1 MAADAGRTDILQVS
15 SEIFGLQLGVR
26 MSANTTATQKE
37 GFTMKILMVLT
48 SHNQLGNTGRP
59 TGFWLEEFAAPYFVF
74 KDAGVEL
81 TLASPKGGQ
90 PPLDPKSDLP
100 ENQTPAMTR
109 FKKDIAAQG
118 ALANTAKL
126 SSVKSED
133 FDTVF
138 YPGGH
143 GPMWDLAEDPVSIA
157 LLESFYN
164 SGKPIALVCHSPGV
178 LRHVTYKGE
187 PLVKGKRVTG
197 FTNGEEEE
205 MKLTKVVPFLVEDEL
220 LRLGGIFEKKAN
232 WQPFSIVDGWL
243 VTGQNPASSTS
254 AAQALLKLIA
264 GSELESSMD
273 SVQIEQK
280 SYEMPPRDGFSV
292 AHFLTVADVERSARY
307 YEKVFGARILTM
319 GDGNAPPYLQLAN
332 IWMILN
338 VGGGPTPDKPKVT
351 LSVPDANHINSFMN
365 IRVANIQACYEL
377 WRSRGAEFITEPIPK
392 YGEIRCYI
400 RDPDGYIIEVGQSTT
415 LTYG

>member
-1 MAADAGRTDILQVS
+1 
-15 SEIFGLQLGVR
+15 
-26 MSANTTATQKE
+26 
-37 GFTMKILMVLT
+37 MKILMVLT
-48 SHNQLGNTGRP
+48 SHDQLGNTGRK

-74 KDAGVEL
+74 RDAGVEL
-81 TLASPKGGQ
+81 TLASPKGGL

-100 ENQTPAMTR
+100 ENQTPPMAR
-109 FKKDIAAQG
+109 YKKDKAAQE
-118 ALANTAKL
+118 ALANTIKL

-205 MKLTKVVPFLVEDEL
+205 AKLTKVVPFLVEDEL
-220 LRLGGIFEKKAN
+220 LRLGAIFEKKAN
-232 WQPFSIVDGWL
+232 WQPFSIVDGPL

-254 AAQALLKLIA
+254 AAQALLKLMA
-264 GSELESSMD
+264 HSESESSM
-273 SVQIEQK
+273 SGVHIEKK
-280 SYEMPPRDGFSV
+280 SFEMPPREGISI

-351 LSVPDANHINSFMN
+351 LSVPDPNRISSCMN
-365 IRVANIQACYEL
+365 IRVADIQACYEL
-377 WRSRGAEFITEPIPK
+377 WKSRGAEFITEPIPK

-400 RDPDGYIIEVGQSTT
+400 RDPDGYIIEVGQSTD
-415 LTYG
+415 LKYG